1 MKLLD
6 FLLSY
11 PCGTIYVFWLAEN
24 EKGLSSLR
32 GDKSTRFYST
42 YQYNSYSKEK
52 EMLLLVLIS

>member
-11 PCGTIYVFWLAEN
+11 PCGTIYVFWFAED

-32 GDKSTRFYST
+32 GDKSTQESIFLTNVIVIQKRMRCCF
-42 YQYNSYSKEK
+42 
-52 EMLLLVLIS
+52 